1 MKRWLLTVVL
11 LPLYAF
17 AQAPAP
23 DSLSAE
29 AIAAF
34 KKGDFTTSRQLFET
48 VLSQNP
54 RDTIAQNYLKAIAIR
69 EKGGSGAGGPAVGIE
84 GKIRSIIIPKAD
96 FQDASVRDAITYVS
110 QQVKSLSGGKQTMNI
125 VWLIP
130 ADHPGRVTLS
140 LQNIPASE
148 LMKYVAESGGVQL
161 DYDAYA
167 VKVKPLAANAAT
179 GEAPATPAAPATP

>member
-1 MKRWLLTVVL
+1 MKRWLLAVVL

-17 AQAPAP
+17 AQVPAP

-48 VLSQNP
+48 ALAQNP
-54 RDTIAQNYLKAIAIR
+54 RDTVAQNYLKAIALR

-148 LMKYVAESGGVQL
+148 LMKYIAEAGSLTL

-167 VKVKPLAANAAT
+167 VKVKPLAAEAAS
-179 GEAPATPAAPATP
+179 ASPVPATP